1 MWRYKSKMGRLVEF
15 IKTHLDTVPFS
26 YQAEVLKKE
35 LNVLC
40 RSILP
45 EKRLL
50 EPDQKK
56 NISAFASE
64 ERQESKF
71 FHMFSPVSLTI

>member
-1 MWRYKSKMGRLVEF
+1 MGRLVEF

-56 NISAFASE
+56 KSQLLRAKNDKKAN
-64 ERQESKF
+64 F
-71 FHMFSPVSLTI
+71 FHIFSPVSLTI